1 MPERPNVLVI
11 LCDQLRRDA
20 LSCYGDPNLHTPH
33 LDRLAASGVRFTNA
47 CSTYPI
53 CVPFRFTLM
62 TGEYAH
68 TRLIPGI
75 EWRMSPRERTL
86 AHEFGDAGYETLY
99 VGKWHLYGGSLHLP
113 GYGARHEGVKP
124 IPRPWRGGWQH
135 WRGFELRNAPWDS
148 YYFHDDD
155 PVPRKLPGY
164 QTDALCDLTM
174 DFLAHQRDRSRPFCA
189 VVSVEPPHDPFQA
202 PPELEAKWRA
212 RDLKL
217 PANFMVQSD
226 DPVLTAIAPK
236 GYRPDQRE
244 QAIRDR
250 QHYYAMVENLDQNV
264 GRLLAFLER
273 EGLRESTQVV
283 FLSDHGEFGGAH
295 ALHQKQLPYEESC
308 GIPLLV
314 AGPGVPAGRVI
325 AEPIATEDLFP
336 TLLGLAG
343 LPPRRDVPGHD
354 FAPRL
359 RGTAPAPERPG
370 VMLQFV
376 SEIRPNM
383 PLFKVIY
390 RGFRSARYKY
400 TVAGDYR
407 GAQPWQFFDL
417 QEDPH
422 ELHNRLADPALQPL
436 IADHHR
442 WLRERMAETLEDAA
456 LAPAYGQPG
465 LNLEWQPTA

>member
-1 MPERPNVLVI
+1 
-11 LCDQLRRDA
+11 
-20 LSCYGDPNLHTPH
+20 
-33 LDRLAASGVRFTNA
+33 
-47 CSTYPI
+47 
-53 CVPFRFTLM
+53 
-62 TGEYAH
+62 
-68 TRLIPGI
+68 
-75 EWRMSPRERTL
+75 
-86 AHEFGDAGYETLY
+86 
-99 VGKWHLYGGSLHLP
+99 
-113 GYGARHEGVKP
+113 
-124 IPRPWRGGWQH
+124 
-135 WRGFELRNAPWDS
+135 
-148 YYFHDDD
+148 
-155 PVPRKLPGY
+155 
-164 QTDALCDLTM
+164 
-174 DFLAHQRDRSRPFCA
+174 
-189 VVSVEPPHDPFQA
+189 
-202 PPELEAKWRA
+202 
-212 RDLKL
+212 
-217 PANFMVQSD
+217 MVQSD

-264 GRLLAFLER
+264 GRLLAFLDR

-283 FLSDHGEFGGAH
+283 FMSDHGEFGGAH

-343 LPPRRDVPGHD
+343 LPPRRELPGHD

-359 RGTAPAPERPG
+359 RATAEAPERPG

-376 SEIRPNM
+376 SEIRANM
-383 PLFKVIY
+383 PLFKIIY

-422 ELHNRLADPALQPL
+422 ELHNRLGDAALQPL

-442 WLRERMAETLEDAA
+442 WLRERMAETLDDAA
-456 LAPAYGQPG
+456 LAAAYGQPG
-465 LNLEWQPTA
+465 LNLEWQPTG